1 MPRIPLHAKG
11 RPPKKTDGLPT
22 AQLAK
27 SQGIKIKNPK
37 DYVVIIGDKIV
48 DGRRVITVTPTLPSE
63 LPEGFKVR
71 YNPPGGESVIV
82 TIIRDYGDTLDVEL
96 PNGQTSIVGRSKLA
110 LIFQGPT
117 DARLVHKKDL
127 RKKFGDKIGK
137 LFWDSSTGTRV
148 PFVPPPRKSVPPK
161 KEEPKPEPK
170 PEEVPK
176 G

>member
-1 MPRIPLHAKG
+1 MKTPIHAKG
-11 RPPKKTDGLPT
+11 RPPRKSDGHPS
-22 AQLAK
+22 AQLALAK
-27 SQGIKIKNPK
+27 GIKIKNPK

-48 DGRRVITVTPTLPSE
+48 DGRRVLTITPTLPSE

-82 TIIRDYGDTLDVEL
+82 TIVRDYGETLDVQL

-117 DARLVHKKDL
+117 NARLVHKKEL
-127 RKKFGDKIGK
+127 HKMFGDRVAK
-137 LFWDSSTGTRV
+137 LFWNRSTGTRV
-148 PFVPPPRKSVPPK
+148 PVMSVPPSRKSVPP

-170 PEEVPK
+170 PEEPPK